1 MSNGN
6 GQSVRGPWNEGQGPW
21 PEGMEWDYVEKPEE
35 QWLGPSLRTNT
46 GAETNPD
53 GEPAVDG
60 EKPFT
65 HEQHT
70 ATS

>member
-6 GQSVRGPWNEGQGPW
+6 HESVRGPWNQGQGPW
-21 PEGMEWDYVEKPEE
+21 PEGIEWEYVEKPEE
-35 QWLGPSLRTNT
+35 QWLGTSLRQNT
-46 GAETNPD
+46 GAEINP
-53 GEPAVDG
+53 GGGPAVDA

-65 HEQHT
+65 HEQHS